1 MEKNRRNEKKGKRN
15 RLEQTKVVIDVE
27 RKRIVLTVK
36 RIIGKN
42 VTRKEQQHENA
53 NEGRN
58 VSEARGSI
66 YEEEREGRN
75 FEI

>member
-66 YEEEREGRN
+66 YEEEREG
-75 FEI
+75 